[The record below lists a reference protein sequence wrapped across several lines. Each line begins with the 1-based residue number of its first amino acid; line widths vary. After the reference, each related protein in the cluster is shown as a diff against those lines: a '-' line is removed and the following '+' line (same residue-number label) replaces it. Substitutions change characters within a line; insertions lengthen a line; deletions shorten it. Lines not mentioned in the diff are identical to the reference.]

1 LIEEIEEFNKYIA
14 IEGYRDAKIDDPEE
28 FLNSVRRKT
37 KPAEVQFF
45 NARLVAGKD
54 HLYFAALN
62 ALTAF
67 KSGVNRSRNLAV
79 ETLLYASAQR
89 QIKNAV
95 SMIGISPTS
104 TEVAVLI
111 IAKTRQQADTTV
123 KVVSELIPGQ
133 RNEHV
138 LELTAEKF
146 ADLQKF
152 FGISD
157 TELESKL
164 ATKGRKE
171 EALVDLVIEQVAL
184 LTTAH

>member
-1 LIEEIEEFNKYIA
+1 MIEEIEEFNKYIA

-67 KSGVNRSRNLAV
+67 KSGVNRSRSLAV

-89 QIKNAV
+89 QIKHAV
-95 SMIGISPTS
+95 KMIGINPSS

-111 IAKTRQQADTTV
+111 VAMTRQQADTAV
-123 KVVSELIPGQ
+123 KAVSELMPGQ
-133 RNEHV
+133 RDECV
-138 LELTAEKF
+138 LELTDEKF

-152 FGISD
+152 FGISNM
-157 TELESKL
+157 ELESKL
-164 ATKGRKE
+164 ATKGLRK

-184 LTTAH
+184 LTTEH